1 MTMRYFR
8 LLPLACLTAAALL
21 QASAGCSSLKTAD
34 ENPNGEG
41 GSDAP
46 EGPQNEAGGDGS
58 SADGGDGAV
67 DPDAGPLTTV
77 CTQTTCTVDTLFT
90 NLYGPVSLAVNN
102 THLYWLEV
110 GPTVSHPGGYGEV
123 VRVAKTFTCK
133 TASCF
138 DIIDDTLFSGQLQGQ
153 NIYEAHVALG
163 LNDVCYTQ
171 SFNTNAEHSVRCFA
185 LTTLARRAFDDG
197 PGALIDLWV
206 GTTEAR
212 WVLASTSGTIA
223 DGQVRGR
230 ALTGA
235 AVARTI
241 AGGLRNPIGVTSD
254 GTKTYWTEL
263 GPASPQGLV
272 STVATDGGIETL
284 ATGRSNPTGVRLYG
298 QYLYWIEAAKK
309 VIMRG
314 HADGTGTPEQI
325 ATTDDNPVDLAVD
338 ASGVYWIASGVGS
351 SGVAGSLSH
360 APLDP
365 NGTVTIMIK
374 DINLVYALAA
384 DTTHVYVASVGQMIA
399 DGQIVRIKKTK

>member
-1 MTMRYFR
+1 MRLR
-8 LLPLACLTAAALL
+8 ILLPLVALMTAALL
-21 QASAGCSSLKTAD
+21 QASAGCSSLKEAD
-34 ENPNGEG
+34 AADPGGEAG
-41 GSDAP
+41 ADGTTD
-46 EGPQNEAGGDGS
+46 PQGEAGGDG
-58 SADGGDGAV
+58 AAADGAV
-67 DPDAGPLTTV
+67 DPDGGPAAET
-77 CTQTTCTVDTLFT
+77 CTQATCTVETLYK
-90 NLYGPVSLAVNN
+90 NLYGPVSLAVNS

-110 GPTVSHPGGYGEV
+110 GPTTSHPGGYGEL

-138 DIIDDTLFSGQLQGQ
+138 DILDDTLFSGQLQGQ

-171 SFNTNAEHSVRCFA
+171 SFNTNAEHTVRCFA
-185 LTTLARRAFDDG
+185 LSTLARRPFDDG

-212 WVLASTSGTIA
+212 WVLASTTGSSA
-223 DGQVRGR
+223 DGLVRGR
-230 ALTGA
+230 ALGGDA
-235 AVARTI
+235 GARTI
-241 AGGLRNPIGVTSD
+241 AGGLRNPIGVSSD

-272 STVATDGGIETL
+272 STVGADGGVVNL
-284 ATGRSNPTGVRLYG
+284 ATGRANPTAIRLYG
-298 QYLYWIEAAKK
+298 QYLYWIEASKK

-314 HADGTGTPEQI
+314 RADGTGAPEQI
-325 ATTDDNPVDLAVD
+325 ATTDDNPVDLVVD

-360 APLDP
+360 APLEP
-365 NGTVTIMIK
+365 NGVITIMIK

-399 DGQIVRIKKTK
+399 DGQIVRIKKTR